1 MCFAVGERFGV
12 GVSFSG
18 VPVLFPF
25 GEWGTVIGPF
35 LGRFALQRFSSKV
48 ARRESSAVS
57 SAVAAPER
65 ASPQPWLLAPP
76 TMCGEPHG
84 DSGST
89 ALADS
94 LDPLPQVDP
103 HAGGTRSVGVH
114 RLQTLLKRC
123 HPIYPSSYARVP
135 WVLVERGM
143 AIVTAGRPGGSRRRP
158 GSRRAPPGA

>member
-12 GVSFSG
+12 GVSFWG

-65 ASPQPWLLAPP
+65 ASPPA
-76 TMCGEPHG
+76 M
-84 DSGST
+84 
-89 ALADS
+89 A
-94 LDPLPQVDP
+94 
-103 HAGGTRSVGVH
+103 AGAANNVWR
-114 RLQTLLKRC
+114 
-123 HPIYPSSYARVP
+123 A
-135 WVLVERGM
+135 
-143 AIVTAGRPGGSRRRP
+143 SRR
-158 GSRRAPPGA
+158 